1 MDRGDGASSVL
12 RSYDDATLPMS
23 SFKYAVD
30 VGKKHT
36 RTDGWTRVFMQE
48 QYHNICEKPS
58 RIRMGSKNRWRV
70 LADVVSRRKRI
81 LKISLIL
88 NPSLLLRRSRGGLR
102 HQCCTIAGE
111 SPTSVSQA
119 EIVLSVCIVVF
130 M

>member
-70 LADVVSRRKRI
+70 LADV
-81 LKISLIL
+81 
-88 NPSLLLRRSRGGLR
+88 SRG
-102 HQCCTIAGE
+102 
-111 SPTSVSQA
+111 SPTPVLYHCRGVSDFRVSGRNSSVR
-119 EIVLSVCIVVF
+119 VHRRF
-130 M
+130 YKHY